1 MLLLLLL
8 LLLRRPVGSMGRR
21 LKEVFGSKV
30 AFGLEGGYNLQVG
43 HVRFLYCRASSD
55 CVSTQKLVC
64 TAVVPAAQLDIKDP
78 FRVIFSSFC
87 CESDPVSTLH
97 EEW

>member
-1 MLLLLLL
+1 MC
-8 LLLRRPVGSMGRR
+8 
-21 LKEVFGSKV
+21 VF
-30 AFGLEGGYNLQVG
+30 YIVG
-43 HVRFLYCRASSD
+43 HPRIVL
-55 CVSTQKLVC
+55 VHMKLVC